1 MLPNDPH
8 SPTDADFGR
17 LEERLLR
24 TVDAR
29 QAHRRHRHLAV
40 LAASAVLLV
49 AGGSA
54 TAWVTMATP
63 ELRSLSAYCYGDAS
77 TDSAFTQ
84 AGSPSAPVGSIDP
97 VDDAVAKCA
106 AVWNVDF
113 FTSRSGS
120 AATAGPEA
128 QTAATTCCTP
138 TRYRT
143 CRPAS
148 ARTACSRSFPSGP
161 TIPTATIRM
170 RSAPP
175 SACSRRTGPDRRSHT
190 VHPSPSRL
198 APAKVG

>member
-128 QTAATTCCTP
+128 QTSGNDLVHSYPIPDLQACQRPDGVLAVFPVWADNPDGDDPDAFCAAVGLQP
-138 TRYRT
+138 PYR
-143 CRPAS
+143 P
-148 ARTACSRSFPSGP
+148 
-161 TIPTATIRM
+161 
-170 RSAPP
+170 
-175 SACSRRTGPDRRSHT
+175 
-190 VHPSPSRL
+190 
-198 APAKVG
+198 